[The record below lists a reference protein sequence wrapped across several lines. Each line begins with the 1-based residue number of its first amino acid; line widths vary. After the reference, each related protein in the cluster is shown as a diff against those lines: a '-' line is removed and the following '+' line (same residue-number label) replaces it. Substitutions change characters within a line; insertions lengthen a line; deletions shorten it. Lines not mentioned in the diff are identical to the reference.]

1 MTLPARVLFLALSVS
16 VSALVAPLTSPE
28 APPEVRQD
36 KPGEAMAFRSL
47 SLRGDAGEISPDGL
61 MRAKRKVKD
70 MKDRLAAVAAGGSLE
85 TGDPIAMRSLALARS
100 GWTWIGPG
108 NVGGRV
114 RAVLVH
120 PSAPTTMFA
129 GSVSGGIWKTT
140 DGGASWSPVD
150 DFMANLAVTS
160 MIFKPTNPQIMY
172 AATGEGFS
180 NADAIRGAGIFKSLD
195 GGATWSQLPSTNIP
209 AFHYVLRLAM
219 SRDGRVL
226 LAGTTAG
233 LHRSIDAGATWT
245 RILTAP
251 PAFDVDF
258 HPTDGRRAILGD
270 RNGQAWYSTDGGA
283 TWNQALLT
291 LPITDGGSD
300 RVEVAYA
307 KGAPDVVYAVIDHAG
322 GLVFRSIDGGATFVQ
337 IVRSDAMP
345 ILENGQGW
353 YDLALWVN
361 PRDANDLLVGGVNLF
376 RSRDG
381 GQTFTQVSSPY
392 GQLHADQHIIVE
404 HPSFNNSTNRTLFI
418 GNDGGVYRVNDLA
431 RLTSVSNAEYEEL
444 NNNLGITQFYG
455 AAGNP
460 ATGVIVGGTQDNGT
474 LVFNPGSGSEGWNAM
489 FGGDGGFSAADPVD
503 PNYFYGEHIY
513 LQLHRST
520 NGGRTSSFIFSG
532 LPDAGRRANFIAPF
546 ILDPNQ
552 PRRMLAGGQSL
563 WRTNDIRAA
572 APVWQSIKPGSTSN
586 YISAIAVAEGNA
598 NIAWVGHNN
607 GDLYRSVNAA
617 GTAPA
622 WARVDP
628 ATFPNRFLARITI
641 DPLDHNV
648 VYVSF
653 GGFTD
658 HNIQRTDDGGVTW
671 RDATGTGATGLPL
684 APVRDVEV
692 DPTDSNVIWAGTEVG
707 IFTSQNRGAT
717 WDATHDGPANVAVD
731 ELFVLGDYLYAVTHG
746 RGLFRHRL
754 TDDEGAPALTFF
766 PASRAFPSAQVGS
779 RTDSSPI
786 NIVNG
791 GMAPLVIGSAAVG
804 GSHAADFIITSDSCT
819 GRSVEPAMS
828 CALQVAFQ
836 PTAAGQR
843 VATIRVTSNAAGS
856 PHTAAVSGAGLTAP
870 APAGPLPAPWS
881 SRDIGAVGAAGSAS
895 FGAGV
900 FAVRGAG
907 ADVWGAADAFHY
919 AYQPLNGDGEIVA
932 RVSSVQ
938 NTAAWVKAGVMIRQ
952 STAPDSAHAFMIVSA
967 GKGLAFQRRRTRRG
981 LTTHTAGGAGVAPA
995 WVKLTR
1001 RGNIITAARSADGVT
1016 WTTVGN
1022 DTIVMTGTVLIGLG
1036 VGSHSTIRTATAVFD
1051 QVRVLSGSA
1060 LLPDGWSTRDI
1071 GVVGLAGSSSAA
1083 GGGFTVRGAGHDIW
1097 GATDA
1102 FHIAYRTLTGDG
1114 TIVARVAS
1122 TAGTE
1127 AWTKTGVMMRGG
1139 TGHGAAHAVMLVSV
1153 SKGLAFQRRRVNGGL
1168 SFHTSGGAGAAP
1180 RWVRLVRVGNVVT
1193 ASVST
1198 NGTTWTTVG
1207 QDTIALPASILVGL
1221 VVSSHDPTRLA
1232 TATFDNVGISGLQSS
1247 ASGLWWSSVVGL
1259 WSLDSGPVGFRS
1271 LVSGVFHSCRNQP
1284 VEVDRAAAR
1293 LQDPSRLSTPHNPG
1307 SPVRPRADGTSREA
1321 RCVTFASGSACALC
1335 SSAASWQRALPAA
1348 PRWSRRGLPARSSA

>member
-1 MTLPARVLFLALSVS
+1 MNPAARVFFIALSVC
-16 VSALVAPLTSPE
+16 VSALMAPRRSPE
-28 APPEVRQD
+28 PAPEVRQD

-47 SLRGDAGEISPDGL
+47 SLRGDTGEIPADGL
-61 MRAKRKVKD
+61 MRAKDQVQA
-70 MKDRLAAVAAGGSLE
+70 MKNRLADSAAAS
-85 TGDPIAMRSLALARS
+85 SLALTRS
-100 GWTWIGPG
+100 GWSWIGPG

-114 RAVLVH
+114 RALLVH
-120 PSAPTTMFA
+120 PSAPATMFA

-140 DGGASWSPVD
+140 NAGASWAPID

-160 MIFKPTNPQIMY
+160 MVFHPTNPQIMY

-180 NADAIRGAGIFKSLD
+180 NADAIRGAGIFRSLD
-195 GGATWSQLPSTNIP
+195 GGTTWSRLPSTNIP
-209 AFHYVLRLAM
+209 AFYYVLRLAI

-233 LHRSIDAGATWT
+233 LHRSTDAGGTWT
-245 RILTAP
+245 RIVTAA

-258 HPTDGRRAILGD
+258 HPTDSRRAVAGD

-283 TWNQALLT
+283 TWNAALLT
-291 LPITDGGSD
+291 LPITEDGSG

-307 KGAPDVVYAVIDHAG
+307 KGTPDVVYAVVDHDG

-337 IVRSDAMP
+337 VVRSDATP
-345 ILENGQGW
+345 ILQNGQGW

-361 PRDANDLLVGGVNLF
+361 PRDGNDLLVGGVNLF

-381 GQTFTQVSSPY
+381 GQAFTQVSSPY

-404 HPSFNNSTNRTLFI
+404 HPAFDNAANRTLFI
-418 GNDGGVYRVNDLA
+418 GNDGGVYRLNDVA
-431 RLTSVSNAEYEEL
+431 QLTSISSADYQEL
-444 NNNLGITQFYG
+444 NNNLGVTQFYG
-455 AAGNP
+455 ASGN
-460 ATGVIVGGTQDNGT
+460 ATTGVIVGGTQDNGT
-474 LVFNPGSGSEGWNAM
+474 LVFNPGAGSEGWSAM

-546 ILDPNQ
+546 ILDPNE

-572 APVWQSIKPGSTSN
+572 APVWQAIKPGSLSN
-586 YISAIAVAEGNA
+586 YISAIAVAPGNA

-607 GDLYRSVNAA
+607 GDLYRSTNAA
-617 GTAPA
+617 ATSPA
-622 WARVDP
+622 WTRVDP
-628 ATFPNRFLARITI
+628 AAFPNRFLARITI
-641 DPLDHNV
+641 DPFDHNI
-648 VYVSF
+648 VYASF

-658 HNIQRTDDGGVTW
+658 SNVQRTDDGGVTW

-707 IFTSQNRGAT
+707 IFTSQDRGAT

-731 ELFVLGDYLYAVTHG
+731 EMFVLGEYLYAVTHG

-754 TDDEGAPALTFF
+754 TDDEGAPALTFS
-766 PASRAFPSAQVGS
+766 PASRAFPSAYVGS
-779 RTDSSPI
+779 RTAAAPI
-786 NIVNG
+786 NIVNSG
-791 GMAPLVIGSAAVG
+791 TAPLAIVSVAVA
-804 GSHAADFIITSDSCT
+804 GSHAADFAVTADSCT
-819 GRSVEPAMS
+819 GTSVQPATS

-843 VATIRVTSNAAGS
+843 SATVRATSNAAGS
-856 PHTAAVSGAGLTAP
+856 PHTAAVSGDGLAAP
-870 APAGPLPAPWS
+870 APPGPLPAPWLA
-881 SRDIGAVGAAGSAS
+881 RDIGAVGAVGSAS
-895 FGAGV
+895 LAAGV
-900 FAVRGAG
+900 FTVRGAG
-907 ADVWGAADAFHY
+907 EDVWGVADGFHY
-919 AYQPLNGDGEIVA
+919 AYQPLNGDGEIIA

-952 STAPDSAHAFMIVSA
+952 STAPNSAHAFMIVSA
-967 GKGLAFQRRRTRRG
+967 GKGLAFQRRRTAGG
-981 LTTHTAGGAGVAPA
+981 LTTNTAGGAGAAPA

-1016 WTTVGN
+1016 WTTVGQ
-1022 DTIVMTGTVLIGLG
+1022 DTIAMTGSVLIGLA
-1036 VGSHSTIRTATAVFD
+1036 VGGHSTIRTATAVFD
-1051 QVRVLSGSA
+1051 QVRVASGSA
-1060 LLPDGWSTRDI
+1060 LLPDGWATRDI
-1071 GVVGLAGSSSAA
+1071 GAVGLAGSSSAA
-1083 GGGFTVRGAGHDIW
+1083 SGTFTVRGAGHDIW
-1097 GATDA
+1097 GTADA
-1102 FHIAYRTLTGDG
+1102 FHIAHRTLSGDG
-1114 TIVARVAS
+1114 AIVARVAS
-1122 TAGTE
+1122 IAGSE

-1139 TGHGAAHAVMLVSV
+1139 AEHGAAHAVMLVSV

-1168 SFHTSGGAGAAP
+1168 SFHTSGGAGTAP
-1180 RWVRLVRVGNVVT
+1180 RWVRLVRAGNVVT
-1193 ASVST
+1193 ASTST

-1221 VVSSHDPTRLA
+1221 VVSSHDPARLA
-1232 TATFDNVGISGLQSS
+1232 TATFDNV
-1247 ASGLWWSSVVGL
+1247 A
-1259 WSLDSGPVGFRS
+1259 
-1271 LVSGVFHSCRNQP
+1271 VSGR
-1284 VEVDRAAAR
+1284 
-1293 LQDPSRLSTPHNPG
+1293 
-1307 SPVRPRADGTSREA
+1307 
-1321 RCVTFASGSACALC
+1321 
-1335 SSAASWQRALPAA
+1335 
-1348 PRWSRRGLPARSSA
+1348 